1 MLLVIECTST
11 SKEMDASQKL
21 SQQWNVNDFQG
32 KDLCSFFC
40 RLLGETTCDRTHTL
54 NI

>member
-1 MLLVIECTST
+1 MLLVIERTRR
-11 SKEMDASQKL
+11 SKKTEASQKL
-21 SQQWNVNDFQG
+21 SQQWNGNDFQG

-40 RLLGETTCDRTHTL
+40 RLLGETTCDRAHTL

>member
-1 MLLVIECTST
+1 MLPVIERTRT
-11 SKEMDASQKL
+11 SKKTDASQKV
-21 SQQWNVNDFQG
+21 SQQRNGNDFQG

-40 RLLGETTCDRTHTL
+40 RRLGEATCDRAHTL